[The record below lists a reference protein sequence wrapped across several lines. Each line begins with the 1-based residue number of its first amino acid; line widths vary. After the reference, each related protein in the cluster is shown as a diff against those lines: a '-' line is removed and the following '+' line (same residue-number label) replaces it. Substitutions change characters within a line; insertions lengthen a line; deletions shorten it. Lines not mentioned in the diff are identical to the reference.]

1 MLTPNQEHQI
11 SNTDPFQFSFSDLNP
26 CELALVHVGV
36 LILLPIFT
44 IAAIGVKTIQRAYNF
59 IIKNPTK

>member
-11 SNTDPFQFSFSDLNP
+11 STLNPFQFSFPDLNP
-26 CELALVHVGV
+26 FEWVLVHAGV
-36 LILLPIFT
+36 LILLPIF
-44 IAAIGVKTIQRAYNF
+44 IISSIGVKTIQRAYNF